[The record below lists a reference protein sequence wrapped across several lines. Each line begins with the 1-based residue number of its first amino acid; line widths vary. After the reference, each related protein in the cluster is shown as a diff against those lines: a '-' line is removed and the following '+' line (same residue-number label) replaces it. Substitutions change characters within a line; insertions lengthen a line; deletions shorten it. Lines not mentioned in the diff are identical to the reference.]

1 MMGLKNCL
9 HVAARNDVHHI
20 TVPLL
25 LVHSME
31 PVSQLD
37 SPILKLDD
45 PISFPFPQEMTIQWC
60 LRRAELVFKCV
71 KGLKKI
77 VLYFVPRKSLT
88 IHTHI
93 EISMLHVHT
102 LNAVELVSV
111 CTGFLLENPLW
122 GNGDSRTIQFLIPQ
136 VSLY

>member
-88 IHTHI
+88 IIIYSHRDQYATCPHI
-93 EISMLHVHT
+93 E
-102 LNAVELVSV
+102 
-111 CTGFLLENPLW
+111 CC
-122 GNGDSRTIQFLIPQ
+122 
-136 VSLY
+136 